1 MFKKMNQIKNSEIII
16 EKINEEDNCEEFY
29 TNRLRSVVRNINNKN
44 NYSAKKFKDDINNN
58 IDSLK
63 SSTKNGFKNKKNQ
76 DQIQIKK
83 INSDII
89 ESEGHN
95 EE

>member
-29 TNRLRSVVRNINNKN
+29 TNRLRSVVRNINNKI

-58 IDSLK
+58 IDSHK

-76 DQIQIKK
+76 DQLQIKK